1 MDFSK
6 NIRRTSSCQK
16 IPKQKHSKQNAFT
29 HVMASDSK
37 IQQYAI
43 TAKTRAK
50 DFISKV
56 IEKLFVRKSQ
66 EEKCPQTNLPNLVS
80 DDDSSVEQIT
90 DNKTP
95 TYKSLTSI
103 VKAFDNIIRLKE
115 NDLLEDDE
123 SVSSFTAQTLFQKI
137 KISKSNVQI
146 EKQVIVEPLRVNHEE
161 SIRATLSS
169 EDVSE
174 QPLLFGTQEVIS
186 PLNNKADETVTIDN
200 LTTQENQQAEMTND
214 KNAGTFIDICKRAIL
229 ELDFSLQLDMK
240 SHTSFDSQEE
250 GKKESDIAA
259 FSKNLSETGRENMK
273 TTSLPQEISK
283 EKQFPEDPDT
293 EFQCNRCIKTTQIF
307 EKLPE
312 TYEDKRSEVMG
323 LSKSSL
329 FNQISFFEKP
339 LENNESRYTIVLPE
353 SIENLTFPI
362 IRVKSY
368 ISKKTCEEWHSVDSL
383 SVERSFTEQN
393 SEITKQCGDDC
404 NVSSVVCRSKDDLI
418 EPVLPPSRIMK
429 KK

>member
-6 NIRRTSSCQK
+6 NILRSSSCHK
-16 IPKQKHSKQNAFT
+16 IPEQKHSKQNAFT

-37 IQQYAI
+37 IRQYAI
-43 TAKTRAK
+43 NAKTRTK

-56 IEKLFVRKSQ
+56 IEKIFVRKSQ

-80 DDDSSVEQIT
+80 DDESSAEQIA

-103 VKAFDNIIRLKE
+103 VGAFDNIIRLKE
-115 NDLLEDDE
+115 NDLLEDDG

-161 SIRATLSS
+161 SVRATFSS

-174 QPLLFGTQEVIS
+174 QHLSFGTQEVIS
-186 PLNNKADETVTIDN
+186 PLNNKADEIVTTDN
-200 LTTQENQQAEMTND
+200 LTNEENQQVELTND
-214 KNAGTFIDICKRAIL
+214 KNAETFIDICKRAIL
-229 ELDFSLQLDMK
+229 ESDFSLDMK

-250 GKKESDIAA
+250 RKKEYGIAA
-259 FSKNLSETGRENMK
+259 LSNKNLSETSRENTK
-273 TTSLPQEISK
+273 ITSLPQEING
-283 EKQFPEDPDT
+283 EKQFPEDPDI
-293 EFQCNRCIKTTQIF
+293 EFQCNRSIKTTQILD
-307 EKLPE
+307 KLPG
-312 TYEDKRSEVMG
+312 TYEDKRSEDMG

-329 FNQISFFEKP
+329 LNQISFFEKP
-339 LENNESRYTIVLPE
+339 LQNNESRYTIVLPE
-353 SIENLTFPI
+353 SIEDLTFPI

-368 ISKKTCEEWHSVDSL
+368 ISKKSCEEWHSVDSL

-393 SEITKQCGDDC
+393 SEITRQCGDDC
-404 NVSSVVCRSKDDLI
+404 NVSSEVCRSKDNLI
-418 EPVLPPSRIMK
+418 EPVLRHHE
-429 KK
+429 